1 MIKYKLI
8 QIFSFV
14 RFNLIEFFLQFIP
27 KIFKLNLFYL
37 IKKNRAT
44 FCYRRPEV
52 IVVVVVEVAF
62 RWPVN
67 ATLSS
72 LSLPPWPAGFD
83 WSSVSCIF
91 FRSSF
96 RLLYASYPAS
106 PVRRFLSIFTGR
118 VRSDPKKCAE
128 YSHKIRFRMILSF
141 VWNGRFRCE
150 NCAEYSPKFVCFLTF
165 ESCTE
170 YSPKFVCF
178 LTFESCAEYFGDWFV
193 YFCLENVQFAR
204 NDPLVDVFI
213 LVLKVARNVVRVGER
228 QRQVNRQVCGLNLFF
243 FKKKKENDGNNLQ
256 RRQCPLRRK
265 CATHALVTGGWRAND
280 LGEWHE
286 IKCIATLR
294 PIFWRKWSSKSTRW
308 DSSL

>member
-1 MIKYKLI
+1 M
-8 QIFSFV
+8 
-14 RFNLIEFFLQFIP
+14 
-27 KIFKLNLFYL
+27 
-37 IKKNRAT
+37 
-44 FCYRRPEV
+44 
-52 IVVVVVEVAF
+52 
-62 RWPVN
+62 N

-141 VWNGRFRCE
+141 VWNGRIRCE
-150 NCAEYSPKFVCFLTF
+150 NCAEYSPKIRV
-165 ESCTE
+165 
-170 YSPKFVCF
+170 F

-243 FKKKKENDGNNLQ
+243 FFIKRKERK
-256 RRQCPLRRK
+256 RRQQPSATPVPSAPKMRNTRARNRRMASEWPRWMTWNQMYRHVK
-265 CATHALVTGGWRAND
+265 ADILEKIIIKVHPVGLVTVKHDQVPPGGLDVTGCR
-280 LGEWHE
+280 GHE
-286 IKCIATLR
+286 K
-294 PIFWRKWSSKSTRW
+294 
-308 DSSL
+308 

>member
-1 MIKYKLI
+1 MRLFRLCHFRRGLQALI
-8 QIFSFV
+8 DRAFRAFFFVHLSVSFT
-14 RFNLIEFFLQFIP
+14 RLI
-27 KIFKLNLFYL
+27 
-37 IKKNRAT
+37 
-44 FCYRRPEV
+44 RRLLS
-52 IVVVVVEVAF
+52 VAF
-62 RWPVN
+62 YQF
-67 ATLSS
+67 S
-72 LSLPPWPAGFD
+72 LAVSDRPFKIARNIPTKFA
-83 WSSVSCIF
+83 SVWF
-91 FRSSF
+91 
-96 RLLYASYPAS
+96 
-106 PVRRFLSIFTGR
+106 
-118 VRSDPKKCAE
+118 
-128 YSHKIRFRMILSF
+128 LSF

-243 FKKKKENDGNNLQ
+243 FFLKEKKENDGNNLQ

-294 PIFWRKWSSKSTRW
+294 PIFWRKVSSKSTRW